1 MRVLVV
7 EDERRL
13 AMLLR
18 RVLEEESYAVEVAY
32 DGLSG
37 EQLARDPS
45 LRAVVLDV
53 MLPGQDGLTTCRNLR
68 RDGVGVP
75 ILMLTARDA
84 LEDRVRGLD
93 SGADDYLVKPFA
105 LAELLARLR
114 AITRRGPGQAPPEKS
129 LSLDGLVMDLPRHE
143 VRRDGRLTSLT
154 PREFALLEYFLRH
167 PGQVLTRDQLLA
179 GVWGYDADVTSN
191 VVDIYVHYLRDKI
204 DNGGGTRLLRT
215 VRGIGYTLR
224 TD

>member
-1 MRVLVV
+1 
-7 EDERRL
+7 
-13 AMLLR
+13 
-18 RVLEEESYAVEVAY
+18 
-32 DGLSG
+32 
-37 EQLARDPS
+37 
-45 LRAVVLDV
+45 
-53 MLPGQDGLTTCRNLR
+53 
-68 RDGVGVP
+68 VP

-84 LEDRVRGLD
+84 LDDRVRGLD

-114 AITRRGPGQAPPEKS
+114 AITRRGPGQSPPENS
-129 LSLDGLVMDLPRHE
+129 LTLDGLVMDLPRHE
-143 VRRDGRLTSLT
+143 VRRDGRLIALT

-204 DNGGGTRLLRT
+204 DNGDGPRLLRT

-224 TD
+224 AE

>member
-13 AMLLR
+13 AVLLR
-18 RVLEEESYAVEVAY
+18 RVLIEEGYDVDVAH
-32 DGLSG
+32 DGITG
-37 EQLARDPS
+37 DQRAREGGFQ
-45 LRAVVLDV
+45 AVVLDV
-53 MLPGQDGLTTCRNLR
+53 MLPGRDGVDVCRGLR
-68 RDGVGVP
+68 RDRFDVP

-93 SGADDYLVKPFA
+93 AGADDYLVKPFA

-114 AITRRGPGQAPPEKS
+114 SITRRTAAINADAR

-143 VRRDGRLTSLT
+143 VVRDGRTIELT
-154 PREFALLEYFLRH
+154 PREFALLEFLLRH
-167 PGQVLTRDQLLA
+167 PGQVLSRDQLLE

-191 VVDIYVHYLRDKI
+191 VVDIYVHYLRDKL
-204 DNGGGTRLLRT
+204 DRAGQPRLLHT
-215 VRGIGYTLR
+215 VRGIGYSLR
-224 TD
+224 SS